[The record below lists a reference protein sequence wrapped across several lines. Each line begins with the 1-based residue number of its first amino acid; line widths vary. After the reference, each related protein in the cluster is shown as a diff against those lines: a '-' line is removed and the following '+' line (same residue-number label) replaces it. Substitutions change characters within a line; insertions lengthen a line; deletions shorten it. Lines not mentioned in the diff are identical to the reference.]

1 MTVNCRHARIENIM
15 TLRFPNIQQV
25 NNCVLMQQENL
36 YLYFANIT
44 SKFKM
49 GLTNPS
55 QQYCYGGKPFL
66 EHSSSNLRHSYTK
79 PSPIVWPLV

>member
-1 MTVNCRHARIENIM
+1 M

-44 SKFKM
+44 SKFNLLKHRI
-49 GLTNPS
+49 LRKNKS
-55 QQYCYGGKPFL
+55 L
-66 EHSSSNLRHSYTK
+66 EAQ
-79 PSPIVWPLV
+79 IFVLVVT